1 MANVKTYKI
10 HGEVR
15 KPNSVMKFLKEVPA
29 IEEKQAIE
37 KIYSLFGSRHHV
49 KRFQLKILS
58 VEELGE

>member
-1 MANVKTYKI
+1 MATVKTYKI
-10 HGEVR
+10 RGEVE
-15 KPNSVMKFLKEVPA
+15 KPNGAMSFLKEVRA

-58 VEELGE
+58 IEESGE